1 MQSVVTQLKEHGSVT
16 RGFIGV
22 QIQPITRDIADG
34 LGLKEAKGALVA
46 SVSADSPASKAGLK
60 SGDAILKVNGSDI
73 ADARELSRDIAA
85 IQPGDKANLTIWR
98 GGNMKT
104 VELTIAKYPG
114 DKTAS
119 ASSDKD
125 DAGGGAK
132 LGLSLAPAS
141 ESGKDGKGVA
151 IVRVDPDSAAAE
163 RGLRA
168 GDLITGASGKSVSSP
183 EDVHRAIVEA
193 KRDGRK
199 AVLLQVER
207 DGNSH
212 FVAVPF
218 VG

>member
-1 MQSVVTQLKEHGSVT
+1 V
-16 RGFIGV
+16 
-22 QIQPITRDIADG
+22 
-34 LGLKEAKGALVA
+34 
-46 SVSADSPASKAGLK
+46 
-60 SGDAILKVNGSDI
+60 

-85 IQPGDKANLTIWR
+85 IKPGDKAKLTIWR
-98 GGNMKT
+98 GGDTKT

-119 ASSDKD
+119 AANGED
-125 DAGGGAK
+125 DSTGGAK

-141 ESGKDGKGVA
+141 EVGKGDKGVA
-151 IVRVDPDSAAAE
+151 IVKVDPDSAAAE

-168 GDLITGASGKSVSSP
+168 GDLITGASGKTVSSP
-183 EDVHRAIVEA
+183 EDVKRAIVEA